1 MNLEEI
7 ASKASLLDDESK
19 ASLASRLLQS
29 LPPPDHYVVD
39 EEVFRR
45 MQEAEDDSSLM
56 ISHEE
61 FVAGIRRN
69 SVSNGA
75 SGDETLD
82 EAETRKIQQALHEAN
97 GNKSKAAEMLGIT
110 RRRLYSRMKVLGFG
124 EEEA

>member
-1 MNLEEI
+1 
-7 ASKASLLDDESK
+7 
-19 ASLASRLLQS
+19 
-29 LPPPDHYVVD
+29 
-39 EEVFRR
+39 